1 MRTANEMRAQIADR
15 AAQDADFRARLLG
28 DPRGAVNEEL
38 GVSLPEGMTLNVHE
52 QGAGTVHLVLP
63 PSSKLGERDLEAVTG
78 SIGTIDLHVSNPDL
92 NPANW

>member
-1 MRTANEMRAQIADR
+1 
-15 AAQDADFRARLLG
+15 
-28 DPRGAVNEEL
+28 
-38 GVSLPEGMTLNVHE
+38 MTLNVHE